1 MEGDTAMSKISEE
14 TIKCPKCGKESKFV
28 MWSSINTVL
37 DPEMKKKVLTGEIF
51 KFKCNKCGCEARI
64 NYSSLYHQMEDRI
77 MIYYVQD
84 EEEYESACNM
94 FSGEDMPEI
103 FEDLM
108 AEKYLYRIVTSP
120 GKLREKIIIFDNGL
134 DDRVIEIAKIFYI
147 GQAKEQGIKEKH
159 IFFDVSSEGK
169 YMFIIFDE
177 NGETKMASIEKELLE
192 KIREEVLKDSPD
204 IREDRFDIDENWA
217 LEKIMEGG
225 K

>member
-1 MEGDTAMSKISEE
+1 MSKISEE

-37 DPEMKKKVLTGEIF
+37 NPEIKKKVLTGEIF

-77 MIYYVQD
+77 MIYY
-84 EEEYESACNM
+84 
-94 FSGEDMPEI
+94 MPEI

-120 GKLREKIIIFDNGL
+120 GELREKIIIFDNGL

-147 GQAKEQGIKEKH
+147 GQAKEQGIKVKH
-159 IFFDVSSEGK
+159 IFFDVSGEGK

>member
-1 MEGDTAMSKISEE
+1 MEGDTAMSRTNEE

-51 KFKCNKCGCEARI
+51 
-64 NYSSLYHQMEDRI
+64 I

-84 EEEYESACNM
+84 EEDYESACNM

-120 GKLREKIIIFDNGL
+120 GELREKIIIFDNGL

-147 GQAKEQGIKEKH
+147 GQAKEQGIKVKH
-159 IFFDVSSEGK
+159 IFFDVSSEDK

-177 NGETKMASIEKELLE
+177 NGETKIASIEKELLE

-217 LEKIMEGG
+217 LEKMMEGG

>member
-37 DPEMKKKVLTGEIF
+37 NPEMKKKVLTGEIF

-84 EEEYESACNM
+84 EEDYESACNM

-120 GKLREKIIIFDNGL
+120 EELREKIIIFDNGL

-147 GQAKEQGIKEKH
+147 GQAKEQGIKVKH
-159 IFFDVSSEGK
+159 IFFDVSSEGN

-177 NGETKMASIEKELLE
+177 NGETKMASIEKEL
-192 KIREEVLKDSPD
+192 
-204 IREDRFDIDENWA
+204 
-217 LEKIMEGG
+217 
-225 K
+225 

>member
-1 MEGDTAMSKISEE
+1 
-14 TIKCPKCGKESKFV
+14 
-28 MWSSINTVL
+28 
-37 DPEMKKKVLTGEIF
+37 
-51 KFKCNKCGCEARI
+51 
-64 NYSSLYHQMEDRI
+64 

-84 EEEYESACNM
+84 EEDYESACNM

-120 GKLREKIIIFDNGL
+120 GELREKIIIFDNGL

-147 GQAKEQGIKEKH
+147 GQAKEQGIKVKH
-159 IFFDVSSEGK
+159 IFFDVSGEGK

-217 LEKIMEGG
+217 LEKMMEG

>member
-1 MEGDTAMSKISEE
+1 MEGDTAMSKINEE

-37 DPEMKKKVLTGEIF
+37 NPEMKKKVLTGEIF

-84 EEEYESACNM
+84 EEDYESACKM
-94 FSGEDMPEI
+94 FSVEDMPEI

-134 DDRVIEIAKIFYI
+134 DDRVIEIAK
-147 GQAKEQGIKEKH
+147 EQGIKVKH

-217 LEKIMEGG
+217 LEKIMEE
-225 K
+225 

>member
-1 MEGDTAMSKISEE
+1 
-14 TIKCPKCGKESKFV
+14 
-28 MWSSINTVL
+28 
-37 DPEMKKKVLTGEIF
+37 
-51 KFKCNKCGCEARI
+51 
-64 NYSSLYHQMEDRI
+64 MEDRI

-84 EEEYESACNM
+84 KEDYESACNM

-120 GKLREKIIIFDNGL
+120 GELREKIIIFDNGL

-147 GQAKEQGIKEKH
+147 GQAKEQGIKVKH
-159 IFFDVSSEGK
+159 IFFDVSGEGK

>member
-37 DPEMKKKVLTGEIF
+37 NPEMKKKVLTGEIF

-77 MIYYVQD
+77 MIYYVQN
-84 EEEYESACNM
+84 EEDYESACNM

-103 FEDLM
+103 FENLM

-120 GKLREKIIIFDNGL
+120 GELREKIIIFDNGL

-147 GQAKEQGIKEKH
+147 GQAKEQGIKVKH
-159 IFFDVSSEGK
+159 IFFDVSSEASICLLYLTK
-169 YMFIIFDE
+169 ME
-177 NGETKMASIEKELLE
+177 RQKMASIEKELLE
-192 KIREEVLKDSPD
+192 KIREEVLKDSLD

-217 LEKIMEGG
+217 LEKIMEE
-225 K
+225 

>member
-1 MEGDTAMSKISEE
+1 
-14 TIKCPKCGKESKFV
+14 
-28 MWSSINTVL
+28 
-37 DPEMKKKVLTGEIF
+37 
-51 KFKCNKCGCEARI
+51 
-64 NYSSLYHQMEDRI
+64 
-77 MIYYVQD
+77 
-84 EEEYESACNM
+84 
-94 FSGEDMPEI
+94 MPEI

-120 GKLREKIIIFDNGL
+120 EELREKIIIFDNGL

-147 GQAKEQGIKEKH
+147 GQAKEQGIKVKH

-204 IREDRFDIDENWA
+204 IREDRLDIDENWA
-217 LEKIMEGG
+217 LEKMMEGG

>member
-1 MEGDTAMSKISEE
+1 MSKISEE

-37 DPEMKKKVLTGEIF
+37 NPEMKKKLLTGEIF

-84 EEEYESACNM
+84 KEDYESACNM

-120 GKLREKIIIFDNGL
+120 GELREKIIIFDNGL
-134 DDRVIEIAKIFYI
+134 DDRVI
-147 GQAKEQGIKEKH
+147 GQAKEQGIKVKH
-159 IFFDVSSEGK
+159 IFFDVSGEGK

>member
-1 MEGDTAMSKISEE
+1 MSKISEE

-37 DPEMKKKVLTGEIF
+37 NPEMKKKVLTGEIF

-84 EEEYESACNM
+84 KEDYESACNM

-120 GKLREKIIIFDNGL
+120 GELREKIIIFDNGL

-147 GQAKEQGIKEKH
+147 GQAKEQGIKVKH

-177 NGETKMASIEKELLE
+177 NGKH
-192 KIREEVLKDSPD
+192 
-204 IREDRFDIDENWA
+204 
-217 LEKIMEGG
+217 
-225 K
+225 